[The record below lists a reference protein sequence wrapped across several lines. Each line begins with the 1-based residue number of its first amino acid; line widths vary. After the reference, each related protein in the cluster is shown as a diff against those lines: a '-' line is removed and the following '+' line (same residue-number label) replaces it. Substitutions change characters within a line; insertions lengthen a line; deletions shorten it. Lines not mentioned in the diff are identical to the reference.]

1 MSHAV
6 SVQVLEANCV
16 AELPALGKEEARRSR
31 GHAGQSRS
39 STPHS
44 SMTLLALATFQAT
57 FQAPATRTTLSR
69 TTLSTLAEAAAPLI
83 AAGVLATT
91 AGAVPAFANGN
102 PSAGEVIFSGNCAA
116 CHAGGQNVIMPEK
129 TLERQVHLAPPSAV
143 LGPRSSRPPQF

>member
-1 MSHAV
+1 
-6 SVQVLEANCV
+6 
-16 AELPALGKEEARRSR
+16 
-31 GHAGQSRS
+31 
-39 STPHS
+39 
-44 SMTLLALATFQAT
+44 MTLLALATFQAT

-129 TLERQVHLAPPSAV
+129 TLERQVHLAPPSGE
-143 LGPRSSRPPQF
+143 GPPPQFRASLRSSRPPQF